1 MSVSPIIQNRV
12 KSNKNK
18 VHSFPVR
25 PQGKVRAKTSYGR
38 ASRQYHDS
46 ERQQEDGV
54 ANDNNN
60 DGSNDHKSAF
70 GLSSRDRFCL
80 CVLLPLSLQNICE
93 TMFLQFCR

>member
-18 VHSFPVR
+18 VHSFPVC
-25 PQGKVRAKTSYGR
+25 PQGKVRAKTSQGR

-46 ERQQEDGV
+46 ERQQDDGV

-60 DGSNDHKSAF
+60 DGEDVWNQICLAP
-70 GLSSRDRFCL
+70 GQALDRFYRIYQ
-80 CVLLPLSLQNICE
+80 LQ
-93 TMFLQFCR
+93 